1 MTDMPMLTT
10 RRLFMALAAS
20 LLAAPAA
27 AHHPGNNLDE
37 VMGSREKYFQ
47 PIDKPAPPFS
57 LQDSDGRK
65 FSLADF
71 EGKVVVLHFVYA
83 SCGDV
88 CPLHADR
95 IAEIQD
101 MVNVSPSKEQVQ
113 FITITTDPEKDTPQI
128 LRDYGPAHGLD
139 GANWTFLTTTPGQP
153 EDTTRRLAEAFG
165 HTFTQTPSG
174 AQVHG
179 VVTHVIDKQGLW
191 RANFHGLRF
200 QSINLVLY
208 VNSLVN
214 EGQRAVG
221 SEAKSLWDRLRGFF

>member
-1 MTDMPMLTT
+1 MPKFRT
-10 RRLFMALAAS
+10 RRLVIALAAA

-27 AHHPGNNLDE
+27 AHHPGKNLDE
-37 VMGSREKYFQ
+37 VMGSKEKFFQ
-47 PIDKPAPPFS
+47 VVDKPAPAFS
-57 LQDSDGRK
+57 LQDADGRK
-65 FSLADF
+65 FSLSDF
-71 EGKVVVLHFVYA
+71 KGKVVVLHFIYA

-101 MVNVSPSKEQVQ
+101 MVNASPSKEQMQ
-113 FITITTDPEKDTPQI
+113 FITITTDPAKDTPEI
-128 LRDYGPAHGLD
+128 LRNYGPVHGLD
-139 GANWTFLTTTPGQP
+139 GVNWVFLTTRPGQP
-153 EDTTRRLAEAFG
+153 EDTTRRLAETFG
-165 HTFTQTPSG
+165 HKFTRTETG
-174 AQVHG
+174 AWVHG

-214 EGQRAVG
+214 EVQRPAE
-221 SEAKSLWDRLRGFF
+221 SEAKSLWERLRNIF

>member
-1 MTDMPMLTT
+1 MPKFTT
-10 RRLFMALAAS
+10 RRLAIALAAA
-20 LLAAPAA
+20 LIAAPAA
-27 AHHPGNNLDE
+27 AHHPGTNLDE

-47 PIDKPAPPFS
+47 PIDKPTPPFS
-57 LQDSDGRK
+57 LQDADGRQ

-71 EGKVVVLHFVYA
+71 KGKVVVLHFIYA

-101 MVNVSPSKEQVQ
+101 MVNTSPSRDHVR
-113 FITITTDPEKDTPQI
+113 FITSTTDPEKDTTEI
-128 LRDYGPAHGLD
+128 LRAYGPTHGLD
-139 GANWTFLTTTPGQP
+139 AANWMFLTTARGQP

-165 HTFTQTPSG
+165 HTFTKTPSG

-179 VVTHVIDKQGLW
+179 IVTHVIDKEGLW
-191 RANFHGLRF
+191 RANFHGLKF
-200 QSINLVLY
+200 QPINLVLY

-214 EGQRAVG
+214 EGQRPAG
-221 SEAKSLWDRLRGFF
+221 TEAKSLWDRLRGFF